1 MDAVYFTDVYACLRL
16 ELYYSVWVSLMCLT
30 ESSV

>member
-1 MDAVYFTDVYACLRL
+1 MDAVYFTDVCACL